1 MTVKELIDELKK
13 YNQNAEIQIWKDNRD
28 NFTYDFSI
36 NASPSEN
43 KEISHESG
51 TITYQYKVILKV
63 KENNF
68 RFNLRQP

>member
-13 YNQNAEIQIWKDNRD
+13 YNQNAEIQIQKD

-36 NASPSEN
+36 NVKPGET

-51 TITYQYKVILKV
+51 TVTYQYKVILKV

>member
-13 YNQNAEIQIWKDNRD
+13 YNQNAEIQIQRN
-28 NFTYDFSI
+28 NFTYDFSV
-36 NASPSEN
+36 NVSPSGT

-51 TITYQYKVILKV
+51 TVTYHYKVILKI
-63 KENNF
+63 KETNF